1 MAGDGQVTVGD
12 TVMKRGAVKIRTM
25 NNGRVLAGFAG
36 SVADALALFD
46 RFEIQLDRNGGN
58 LRKSVVDLAKDWR
71 TDRYL
76 RRLEAQLVLADT
88 ATLLLVSGDGEV
100 IEPDED
106 VLAIGSGGPFAMSAA
121 RALLKHTDLSAP
133 DIARSAMEIAAGI
146 CIYTNDHITLQSVEG
161 REGGDGV

>member
-121 RALLKHTDLSAP
+121 RALLMHTDLSAP